1 MKETLERTERQPVEV
16 HNAEPEKGLTSLEV
30 QHRRERGWENREG
43 KSVLRSEGEI
53 IAHHTLTFFNLV
65 FVVLAVILLLAGSS
79 IKNMTFLI
87 VAVIN
92 TVIGCIQEIRAK
104 RAVEKLTLLTR
115 RPVRT
120 VRDGVAVEVPSQELV
135 RDDIVIFGAGDQICA
150 DGVLRTGQL
159 QVNESLITGE
169 PDAIVKNPGDN
180 LLSGS
185 FVVSGRGKCQLNAVG
200 ADAYAVKLSDMAK
213 ADPKAA
219 KSEMMNSLDKL
230 IRVMG
235 IALVP
240 IGIALYCQ
248 QFFALNMD
256 KTASAEATV
265 AALVGMIPEGLYLL
279 TSVAMAV
286 SALKLTR
293 QKVLVQDMNCIETL
307 ARVDVLC
314 VDKTGTITEPKM
326 EVENVLPLSYDPPE
340 YLERVLTE
348 LFSGG
353 EPENDTA
360 AALAEV
366 FQGERQ
372 WQEIRRIPFA
382 SQHKWSGAVFP
393 EGAFLVGAPESI
405 LGAGYEDLRGEVEP
419 WQQTGYRVLLVA
431 RYHGDPKPMELDH
444 TLVKPLALLLLTNRI
459 RAEAPETFRYFAQ
472 QGVTI
477 KVISGDNP
485 QTVADVA
492 RRAGIQNADL
502 AIDTTTL
509 ETDEEI
515 REAATKYT
523 VFGRV
528 TPEMKKALIRALKK
542 KGHTV
547 AMTGDGVND
556 VLAMREANCAVA
568 MAGGAQ
574 AAAQVAQLVLTESD
588 FSKMPGI
595 VAEGRRV
602 VNNIQRAATLFLVK
616 NIFSLGLSLVTIFAG
631 LAYPV
636 VPIHLTLISTL
647 TIGTPSFFLAL
658 EPNYQR
664 FSGHFLR
671 GVLRRAFPGGL
682 TNIFVVLA
690 AQAFMPVFG
699 LELGQIGTVSA
710 GILAVV
716 GMLVLWRVCRPFDL
730 WRRIIWIAMG
740 VGLLGCFTLLG
751 EFFQLQLGDNKTLL
765 PLGTLLLM
773 TPTVFF
779 GVQWVFDWCE
789 RQIVRF
795 RERKQRQ

>member
-1 MKETLERTERQPVEV
+1 MKEMLERTQKLPVEV
-16 HNAEPEKGLTSLEV
+16 HNADPEAGLTALEV
-30 QHRRERGWENREG
+30 QYRRERGWENREG
-43 KSVLRSEGEI
+43 KSALRSEWEI
-53 IAHHTLTFFNLV
+53 IAQHTLTFFNLV
-65 FVVLAVILLLAGSS
+65 FVVLAAILLLAGSS
-79 IKNMTFLI
+79 LKNMTFLI

-92 TVIGCIQEIRAK
+92 TVIGCVQEIRAK

-115 RPVRT
+115 RAVKT
-120 VRDGVAVEVPSQELV
+120 VRDGKTVEVPSEELV
-135 RDDIVIFGAGDQICA
+135 RDDIVFFGPGDQICA
-150 DGVLRTGQL
+150 DGTLRTGQL
-159 QVNESLITGE
+159 QVNEALLTGE
-169 PDAIVKNPGDN
+169 PDAVVKNPGDT

-185 FVVSGRGKCQLNAVG
+185 FVISGRGKCQLTAVG
-200 ADAYAVKLSDMAK
+200 EDAYAVKLGRAAK

-219 KSEMMNSLDKL
+219 KSEMTRSLDKL

-235 IALVP
+235 IALIP

-248 QFFALNMD
+248 QFFALDMD

-286 SALKLTR
+286 SAIKLTG

-326 EVENVLPLSYDPPE
+326 EVENVLPLTADPPE

-348 LFSGG
+348 LFGAE

-360 AALAEV
+360 AALAEA
-366 FQGERQ
+366 FPGERQ
-372 WQEIRRIPFA
+372 WEAIRRIPFA
-382 SQHKWSGAVFP
+382 SRHKWSGCVFR
-393 EGAFLVGAPESI
+393 EGAFLAGAPESI
-405 LGAGYEDLRGEVEP
+405 LGPGYEDLRAQVEP

-431 RYHGDPKPMELDH
+431 QYLGDPQPMALDH
-444 TLVKPLALLLLTNRI
+444 TCVKPLALLLLTNRI

-472 QGVTI
+472 QGVSI

-485 QTVADVA
+485 QTVAEVA
-492 RRAGIQNADL
+492 RRAGIQNPDL
-502 AIDTTTL
+502 AIDASTL
-509 ETDEEI
+509 ETEEDI
-515 REAATKYT
+515 RRAAAKYT

-528 TPEMKKALIRALKK
+528 TPEMKKALIRALRKN
-542 KGHTV
+542 GHTV

-574 AAAQVAQLVLTESD
+574 AATQVAQLVLTESD

-616 NIFSLGLSLVTIFAG
+616 NIFSLGLALVNIFAA
-631 LAYPV
+631 LPYPV
-636 VPIHLTLISTL
+636 VPIHLTLISAL

-699 LELGQIGTVSA
+699 LDRLQIGTVSA
-710 GILAVV
+710 GILGAV
-716 GMLVLWRVCRPFDL
+716 GLLVLWQVCRPFDR
-730 WRRIIWIAMG
+730 WRRLICIAMA
-740 VGLLGCFTLLG
+740 VGLLGCFLLLG
-751 EFFQLQLGDNKTLL
+751 SFFQLQLGDSKTLL
-765 PLGTLLLM
+765 ALGTLLLM

-779 GVQWVFDWCE
+779 GMQWVFDMGE
-789 RQIVRF
+789 KAINRL
-795 RERKQRQ
+795 REKASLV

>member
-1 MKETLERTERQPVEV
+1 MAVF
-16 HNAEPEKGLTSLEV
+16 AADPEKGLSALEV

-43 KSVLRSEGEI
+43 KTALRTEGEI

-79 IKNMTFLI
+79 LKNMTFLI

-92 TVIGCIQEIRAK
+92 TVIGCVQEIRAK
-104 RAVEKLTLLTR
+104 RAVEKLTLLTK
-115 RPVRT
+115 RPVKT
-120 VRDGVAVEVPSQELV
+120 VREGKTVDVPSEELV

-169 PDAIVKNPGDN
+169 PDGVVKNPGDT

-185 FVVSGRGKCQLNAVG
+185 FVISGRGKCQLTAVG
-200 ADAYAVKLSDMAK
+200 EEAYAVKLSHAAK

-235 IALVP
+235 IALIP

-248 QFFALNMD
+248 QFFALQMD

-286 SALKLTR
+286 SAIKLTR

-326 EVENVLPLSYDPPE
+326 EVENILPLSCDPPE
-340 YLERVLTE
+340 QLERVLTA
-348 LFSGG
+348 LFSGI

-366 FQGERQ
+366 FAGETQ
-372 WQEIRRIPFA
+372 WEAQRRIPFA
-382 SQHKWSGAVFP
+382 SQHKWSGAVFE

-405 LGAGYEDLRGEVEP
+405 LGAGYEDLRSEVEP

-431 RYHGDPKPMELDH
+431 EYEGDPQPLKLDH
-444 TLVKPLALLLLTNRI
+444 TRVRPLALILLTNKI
-459 RAEAPETFRYFAQ
+459 RVSAPETFRYFAQ

-509 ETDEEI
+509 ETEEEI
-515 REAATKYT
+515 REAAKKYT

-528 TPEMKKALIRALKK
+528 TPEMKKALIRALRKN
-542 KGHTV
+542 GHTV

-574 AAAQVAQLVLTESD
+574 AATQVAQLVLTESD

-616 NIFSLGLSLVTIFAG
+616 NIFSLGLALINIFAG

-636 VPIHLTLISTL
+636 VPIHMTLISAL

-699 LELGQIGTVSA
+699 LTLQQIGTVSA
-710 GILAVV
+710 GILGAV
-716 GMLVLWRVCRPFDL
+716 GLLVLWRVCRPFDL
-730 WRRIIWIAMG
+730 WRRLIWIAMAVAL
-740 VGLLGCFTLLG
+740 VGSFAFLGS
-751 EFFQLQLGDNKTLL
+751 FFQLYLGDGKTLL
-765 PLGTLLLM
+765 ALGTLLLM

-779 GVQWVFDWCE
+779 GVQWVFDLCE
-789 RQIVRF
+789 RLILRF
-795 RERKQRQ
+795 RER

>member
-1 MKETLERTERQPVEV
+1 MKQLQERQEI
-16 HNAEPEKGLTSLEV
+16 ERFDTDPEKGLTPLEV
-30 QHRRERGWENREG
+30 QHRQERGLTNREE
-43 KSVLRSEGEI
+43 KTALRSEGEI
-53 IAHHTLTFFNLV
+53 VAAHTLTFFNLV
-65 FVVLAVILLLAGSS
+65 FVVLAAILVLAGSS
-79 IKNMTFLI
+79 PKNMTFLI
-87 VAVIN
+87 VAAIN
-92 TVIGCIQEIRAK
+92 TVIGCVQEIRAK

-115 RPVRT
+115 RAVKT
-120 VRDGVAVEVPSQELV
+120 VREGKTVDVPSEELV

-169 PDAIVKNPGDN
+169 PDAVVKDPGDT

-185 FVVSGRGKCQLNAVG
+185 FVISGRGKCQLTAVG
-200 ADAYAVKLSDMAK
+200 EASYAVKLSHAAK

-219 KSEMMNSLDKL
+219 KSQMMSSLDKL

-235 IALVP
+235 IALIP

-286 SALKLTR
+286 SAIKLTR

-314 VDKTGTITEPKM
+314 LDKTGTITEPKM

-348 LFSGG
+348 LCSGA

-360 AALAEV
+360 AALAEA
-366 FQGERQ
+366 FCAQRQ
-372 WQEIRRIPFA
+372 WEEIRRIPFA
-382 SQHKWSGAVFP
+382 SQHKWSGAVFS

-405 LGAGYEDLRGEVEP
+405 LGAGFEDLRCEIEP
-419 WQQTGYRVLLVA
+419 WQDCGYRALLVA
-431 RYHGDPKPMELDH
+431 EYDGDPQPMKLDH
-444 TLVKPLALLLLTNRI
+444 TLVRPLALLLLTNKI

-477 KVISGDNP
+477 KVISGDSP
-485 QTVADVA
+485 RTVADVA
-492 RRAGIQNADL
+492 RRAGILNADM

-509 ETDEEI
+509 ETEEEI
-515 REAATKYT
+515 RQAAETYT

-528 TPEMKKALIRALKK
+528 SPEMKKALIRALRKNR
-542 KGHTV
+542 HTV

-616 NIFSLGLSLVTIFAG
+616 NIFSLGYSLIAIFTA
-631 LAYPV
+631 LPYPF
-636 VPIHLTLISTL
+636 VPIHLTLIAAL

-682 TNIFVVLA
+682 TNILVVLA

-699 LELGQIGTVSA
+699 LELQQIGTVST
-710 GILAVV
+710 GILGAV
-716 GMLVLWRVCRPFDL
+716 GLLVLWQVCRPFDL
-730 WRRIIWIAMG
+730 WRRIIWIAMTVAL
-740 VGLLGCFTLLG
+740 VGSFTFLGS
-751 EFFQLQLGDNKTLL
+751 FFQLQLEDSKTLL
-765 PLGTLLLM
+765 ALGALLLM

-779 GVQWVFDWCE
+779 MVQWVFDMGE
-789 RQIVRF
+789 KLILRF
-795 RERKQRQ
+795 REKK